1 MAINNMFSAADDDV
15 EGIGTTF
22 DREFEKAYKILKQMH
37 VETKG
42 MKEDA
47 EGAAGAYAGKQVGGG
62 KLGLGTMPVRSML
75 GSMTTGQKIAGG
87 AMIAGSMGM
96 SMAPNTMSA
105 VAQRMYADSVAGL
118 SGMKASQVI
127 GQSNRLVNGATSAGG
142 PTAAAANLFYQG
154 GYSAGSL
161 SSKNI
166 MSSLGGLSAMTGGTN
181 EQVASSLASINGMG
195 FLRGGVRIRDNNGN
209 LLPINQIVN
218 SVYTVLYGGRKVT
231 EQQAA
236 MLLNP
241 NSKGYQTL
249 LMLTGGDTNLMNTI
263 AMAVITRARKGSN
276 LTKKDL
282 SSANQALNVMGVEGN
297 SPIRSNFKFAGSEN
311 KVLQST
317 QAGLVNGY
325 NVSLNT
331 VAALNNGFAELASA
345 LSPVTYGLMSLKGAL
360 QTFPQAGNMGGT
372 LSGIGSMIS
381 GMGGQVLQTAMMG
394 KVLGVG
400 RFATSGATALEG
412 AAATGVAANAAK
424 GAKNFKLG
432 KAGKLGGAAL
442 IASLGQALLNSI
454 PGIKNHQ
461 SNKLVK
467 AGNFAANV
475 GKDALVGAGIGA
487 MIPGLGET
495 GISEAIG
502 AVLGTG
508 YGVVSQLF
516 GGGGGSD
523 GSGGNNNTGSSSG
536 SSSGGFGMPVPRGTP
551 VSSPYGNRRGGHGVK
566 PGFHP
571 GIDYATKVGTPVQ
584 AMADGVVTKV
594 GNEKA
599 GWGNYV
605 LINHGSVSTR
615 YAHLSQ
621 ISVKAGQN
629 VKRGQVIG
637 KSGGLKGAA
646 GSGNS
651 TGPHLHAEVL
661 QGGKAVNPQGFFGR
675 VGGFLGNLFKD
686 GINMAKNAIGW
697 LTGGNT
703 HNAVTNPFRNVQT
716 AEART
721 AGALSS
727 ASLTSIL
734 NGDLNHGRAVGYSD
748 IQNWF
753 GNKKRSMYL
762 NHNQDSLINNSYN
775 AGNGEGSGRMAGGSR
790 KGMMDVL
797 RRAGFSGKALETAF
811 AVAMAESGGRMDR
824 PGDVKIQTKKWGPS
838 LGMFQIRS
846 LKHWQ
851 DYNSPYRDA
860 TRLTD
865 ENFNAQAAFK
875 ISKGG
880 TNWKPWSTYQ
890 NGAFLK
896 YVDDAHR
903 IETGGQGGGSGM
915 PMDINTNN
923 PNAKHHITQVKVEMK
938 VHIERSSIAEAE
950 QMFQHFAKRLEH
962 GLAKNV
968 VMTY

>member
-1 MAINNMFSAADDDV
+1 MFSAADDDV

-42 MKEDA
+42 MKKDA
-47 EGAAGAYAGKQVGGG
+47 EDAAGAYAGKQVGAGR
-62 KLGLGTMPVRSML
+62 LGLGTMPIRSVL
-75 GSMTTGQKIAGG
+75 GQFSKTQLAVGG
-87 AMIAGSMGM
+87 AAIAGSMGM

-105 VAQRMYADSVAGL
+105 VAQRMYADSIAGL
-118 SGMKASQVI
+118 SGMKANQVI
-127 GQSNRLVNGATSAGG
+127 RQSNRLVQGATSAGG
-142 PTAAAANLFYQG
+142 PTQAAANLFYQG
-154 GYSAGSL
+154 GYSA
-161 SSKNI
+161 SSKSSQNI
-166 MSSLGGLSAMTGGTN
+166 MASLGGLSAITGGTN
-181 EQVASSLASINGMG
+181 QEVASSLAGINGMG
-195 FLRGGVRIRDNNGN
+195 FLRGGVRIRDGNGN

-249 LMLTGGDTNLMNTI
+249 LMLTGGDTALMNTI

-276 LTKKDL
+276 LSKKDL
-282 SSANQALNVMGVEGN
+282 QSSNQALNIMGVEGN
-297 SPIRSNFKFAGSEN
+297 APIRSNFNFAKGEN
-311 KVLQST
+311 MSLAAT

-331 VAALNNGFAELASA
+331 VGGLNRAFADLAST

-360 QTFPQAGNMGGT
+360 QTFPQAGNVGGT
-372 LSGIGSMIS
+372 LSGIGSMAS
-381 GMGGQVLQTAMMG
+381 GIGGSILETALMG
-394 KVLGVG
+394 KVLGIG
-400 RFATSGATALEG
+400 RFAKTGEIALAEAGAN
-412 AAATGVAANAAK
+412 GVSANAAK
-424 GAKNFKLG
+424 GASKFKLG
-432 KAGKLGGAAL
+432 AGAKLGGTAL
-442 IASLGQALLNSI
+442 IGTIAQALINSI
-454 PGIKNHQ
+454 PGIKNNK
-461 SNKLVK
+461 SNKAVK
-467 AGNFAANV
+467 YGNIAAT
-475 GKDALVGAGIGA
+475 
-487 MIPGLGET
+487 T
-495 GISEAIG
+495 GIDAAAGAAMGSFLPGPGTAIG
-502 AVLGTG
+502 AVLGTL
-508 YGVVSQLF
+508 YGAFKGLT

-523 GSGGNNNTGSSSG
+523 GSGGNNNTGSG
-536 SSSGGFGMPVPRGTP
+536 SSSGNGLNMPVPRGTP
-551 VSSPYGNRRGGHGVK
+551 VSSPFGNRPGGHGVK

-571 GIDYATKVGTPVQ
+571 GIDYATAVGTPIQ

-594 GNEKA
+594 GNEKS

-615 YAHLSQ
+615 YAHLSH
-621 ISVKAGQN
+621 ISVRQGQT

-637 KSGGLKGAA
+637 KSGGIKGAA

-651 TGPHLHAEVL
+651 TGPHLHTEVL
-661 QGGKAVNPQGFFGR
+661 QGGKAVNPQSFFGKA
-675 VGGFLGNLFKD
+675 GSFLGNLFKD
-686 GINMAKNAIGW
+686 GINMAKNAVGF

-703 HNAVTNPFRNVQT
+703 NNAVTNPFRNLQSS
-716 AEART
+716 EART
-721 AGALSS
+721 TGNLSS

-734 NGDLNHGRAVGYSD
+734 NGDLNRGKAVGYSD
-748 IQNWF
+748 IENWF
-753 GNKKRSMYL
+753 GSKKRSMYL

-775 AGNGEGSGRMAGGSR
+775 SGKDELSSRMAGGSR
-790 KGMMDVL
+790 KGMIEVL
-797 RRAGFSGKALETAF
+797 RRAGFSGKALDTAF

-824 PGDVKIQTKKWGPS
+824 PGDVRIQNKKWGPS

-846 LKHWQ
+846 LKHWK
-851 DYNSPYRDA
+851 DYNDPNRDGK
-860 TRLTD
+860 RLTNAD
-865 ENFNAQAAFK
+865 FNAKAAFN

-890 NGAFLK
+890 NGSFLK

-903 IETGGQGGGSGM
+903 AEAGQGGGSGM

-923 PNAKHHITQVKVEMK
+923 ATSKHHVTQVKVEMK

-962 GLAKNV
+962 GLAKSV

>member
-75 GSMTTGQKIAGG
+75 GQFSTGQKVAGG
-87 AMIAGSMGM
+87 IAMAGSMGM

-127 GQSNRLVNGATSAGG
+127 GQSNRLVQGATSAGG

-154 GYSAGSL
+154 GYSASSL

-181 EQVASSLASINGMG
+181 EQVASSLANINGMG

-249 LMLTGGDTNLMNTI
+249 LMLTGGDTALMNTI

-276 LTKKDL
+276 LSKKDL
-282 SSANQALNVMGVEGN
+282 QSSNQALNIMGVEGN
-297 SPIRSNFKFAGSEN
+297 SPIRSNFNFAKGEN
-311 KVLQST
+311 MSLAAT

-331 VAALNNGFAELASA
+331 VGGLNRAFADLAST

-360 QTFPQAGNMGGT
+360 QTFPQAGNVGGT
-372 LSGIGSMIS
+372 LSGIGSMAS
-381 GMGGQVLQTAMMG
+381 GIGGSILQTAMMG
-394 KVLGVG
+394 KVLGIG
-400 RFATSGATALEG
+400 RFAKTGEVALAEAG
-412 AAATGVAANAAK
+412 ATGVAANAAK
-424 GAKNFKLG
+424 GASKFKLG
-432 KAGKLGGAAL
+432 AGAKLGGAAL
-442 IASLGQALLNSI
+442 IGTIAQALINAI
-454 PGIKNHQ
+454 PGIKNHK

-467 AGNFAANV
+467 AGNVAATM
-475 GKDALVGAGIGA
+475 GIDAATGAALGSFL
-487 MIPGLGET
+487 PGPGT
-495 GISEAIG
+495 AVG
-502 AVLGTG
+502 AVLGTL
-508 YGVVSQLF
+508 YGAFQGLT

-523 GSGGNNNTGSSSG
+523 GSGGNNNTGSGNSSG
-536 SSSGGFGMPVPRGTP
+536 SGLNMPVPRGTP
-551 VSSPYGNRRGGHGVK
+551 VSSPFGNRRGGHGVK
-566 PGFHP
+566 PGFHH
-571 GIDYATKVGTPVQ
+571 GIDYATPVGTPIQ
-584 AMADGVVTKV
+584 AMADGVVTKI
-594 GNEKA
+594 GNDKA

-605 LINHGSVSTR
+605 LINHGAVSSR
-615 YAHLSQ
+615 YAHLSH
-621 ISVKAGQN
+621 ISVKQGQS
-629 VKRGQVIG
+629 VKRGQIIG

-646 GSGNS
+646 GAGNS
-651 TGPHLHAEVL
+651 TGPHLHTEVL
-661 QGGKAVNPQGFFGR
+661 QGGKAVNPQSFFGKA
-675 VGGFLGNLFKD
+675 GSFLGNLFKD
-686 GINMAKNAIGW
+686 GINMAKNAVGW

-716 AEART
+716 AEGRT
-721 AGALSS
+721 AGSLSS

-734 NGDLNHGRAVGYSD
+734 NGDLNRGKAIGYSD
-748 IQNWF
+748 IDNWF
-753 GNKKRSMYL
+753 SNKKRSMYL
-762 NHNQDSLINNSYN
+762 NHDQNSLINNSYN
-775 AGNGEGSGRMAGGSR
+775 AGKDEVPGRMAGGSR
-790 KGMMDVL
+790 KGL
-797 RRAGFSGKALETAF
+797 LAILQRAGFSGKALDTAF

-824 PGDVKIQTKKWGPS
+824 PGDVNIQTKKWGPS

-851 DYNSPYRDA
+851 DYNSPQRDGK
-860 TRLTD
+860 RLTNPD
-865 ENFNAQAAFK
+865 FNAQSAFT

-880 TNWKPWSTYQ
+880 TNWKPWSTYN
-890 NGAFLK
+890 NGSFLK
-896 YVDDAHR
+896 YIDDAHR
-903 IETGGQGGGSGM
+903 AEAGQGGGSGM

-923 PNAKHHITQVKVEMK
+923 ANSKHHITQVKVEMK

-950 QMFQHFAKRLEH
+950 QMFQHFAKRLEN

>member
-1 MAINNMFSAADDDV
+1 MALQNLISPEESNAD
-15 EGIGTTF
+15 GIGPTF
-22 DREFEKAYKILKQMH
+22 EREFEKALKVIKQMR
-37 VETKG
+37 VESTGIK
-42 MKEDA
+42 KDA
-47 EGAAGAYAGKQVGGG
+47 EGAAGAYTGNQVGGG
-62 KLGLGTMPVRSML
+62 KLGLGTMPLRSML
-75 GSMTTGQKIAGG
+75 GSLSTGQKVAGG
-87 AMIAGSMGM
+87 MAIAGSMGM

-105 VAQRMYADSVAGL
+105 VAQRMYADSIAGL
-118 SGMKASQVI
+118 SGMKANQVI
-127 GQSNRLVNGATSAGG
+127 GQSNRLVQGATSAGG

-154 GYSAGSL
+154 GYSANSL

-181 EQVASSLASINGMG
+181 EQVASSLAGINGMG

-249 LMLTGGDTNLMNTI
+249 LMLTGGDTALMNTI

-276 LTKKDL
+276 LSKKDL
-282 SSANQALNVMGVEGN
+282 QSSNQALNIMGVEGN
-297 SPIRSNFKFAGSEN
+297 SPIRSNFNAAKGEN
-311 KVLQST
+311 MALAAT

-331 VAALNNGFAELASA
+331 VGGLNRAFADLAST

-381 GMGGQVLQTAMMG
+381 GMGGEILQTAMMG

-432 KAGKLGGAAL
+432 RAGKLGGGALVASIAQAL
-442 IASLGQALLNSI
+442 INSI
-454 PGIKNHQ
+454 PGVKNHQ
-461 SNKLVK
+461 NSGIVK

-475 GKDALVGAGIGA
+475 GKDALTGTAIGA
-487 MIPGLGET
+487 LIPVLGET

-502 AVLGTG
+502 ATLGTG
-508 YGVVSQLF
+508 YGIVSQLF
-516 GGGGGSD
+516 GGKGGSSD
-523 GSGGNNNTGSSSG
+523 GSGGNNNTGTSSG
-536 SSSGGFGMPVPRGTP
+536 SSGGLGMPVPRGTP
-551 VSSPYGNRRGGHGVK
+551 ISSPYGNRPGGHGVK

-571 GIDYATKVGTPVQ
+571 GIDYATRVGTPVQ

-621 ISVKAGQN
+621 ISVKQGQT

-646 GSGNS
+646 GAGNS

-661 QGGKAVNPQGFFGR
+661 RGNKSVNPQSFFGK

-686 GINMAKNAIGW
+686 GINMAKNVAGF

-703 HNAVTNPFRNVQT
+703 HNEITNPFHNTQSM
-716 AEART
+716 
-721 AGALSS
+721 AGKTIGTLSS

-734 NGDLNHGRAVGYSD
+734 NGDLNRGKSVGYSD
-748 IQNWF
+748 IENWF
-753 GNKKRSMYL
+753 GSKKRSMYL

-775 AGNGEGSGRMAGGSR
+775 AGKDELSSRMAGGSR
-790 KGMMDVL
+790 KGMIEVL
-797 RRAGFSGKALETAF
+797 RRAGFSGKALDTAF

-824 PGDVKIQTKKWGPS
+824 PGDVGIQTKKWGPS
-838 LGMFQIRS
+838 FGMFQIRS

-851 DYNSPYRDA
+851 DYNEPYRDGK
-860 TRLTD
+860 RLTD
-865 ENFNAQAAFK
+865 ADFNAKSAFT

-880 TNWKPWSTYQ
+880 TNWKPWATYQ
-890 NGAFLK
+890 NGSFLK
-896 YVDDAHR
+896 YIDDAHR
-903 IETGGQGGGSGM
+903 AEAGQGGGSGM

-923 PNAKHHITQVKVEMK
+923 PNSKHHITQVKVEMK

-962 GLAKNV
+962 GLAKSV

>member
-62 KLGLGTMPVRSML
+62 KLGLGTMPIRSML
-75 GSMTTGQKIAGG
+75 GSLSTGQKVAGG
-87 AMIAGSMGM
+87 MAIAGSLGM

-105 VAQRMYADSVAGL
+105 VAQRMYADSIAGL

-127 GQSNRLVNGATSAGG
+127 GQSNRLVQGATSAGG
-142 PTAAAANLFYQG
+142 PTQAAANLFYQG
-154 GYSAGSL
+154 GYSASSL

-181 EQVASSLASINGMG
+181 EQVASSLANINGMG

-249 LMLTGGDTNLMNTI
+249 LMLTGGDTALMNTI

-276 LTKKDL
+276 LSKKDL
-282 SSANQALNVMGVEGN
+282 QSSNQALNIMGVEGN
-297 SPIRSNFKFAGSEN
+297 SPIRSNFNFAKGEN
-311 KVLQST
+311 MSLAAT

-331 VAALNNGFAELASA
+331 VGGLNRAFADLAST

-372 LSGIGSMIS
+372 VSGLASMAS
-381 GMGGQVLQTAMMG
+381 GVGGAILQTALMG
-394 KVLGVG
+394 KVLGIG
-400 RFATSGATALEG
+400 RFGTSGAAALQG

-424 GAKNFKLG
+424 GAEKFKLG

-442 IASLGQALLNSI
+442 VGMIAQALINSI
-454 PGIKNHQ
+454 PGIKNHKD
-461 SNKLVK
+461 NKVVK
-467 AGNFAANV
+467 YGNIAATM
-475 GKDALVGAGIGA
+475 GIDAATGAAIGSFL
-487 MIPGLGET
+487 PGPGT
-495 GISEAIG
+495 AVG
-502 AVLGTG
+502 AVLGTL
-508 YGVVSQLF
+508 YGAFQGLT

-523 GSGGNNNTGSSSG
+523 GSGGNNNTGGSG
-536 SSSGGFGMPVPRGTP
+536 SSSGMGLAMPVPNGTP
-551 VSSPYGNRRGGHGVK
+551 ISSPFGNRRGGHGVK
-566 PGFHP
+566 PGFHS
-571 GIDYATKVGTPVQ
+571 GIDYKTPVGTPVQ

-605 LINHGSVSTR
+605 LINHGKVSSR

-621 ISVKAGQN
+621 ISVKEGQS

-637 KSGGLKGAA
+637 KSGGIKGAA

-651 TGPHLHAEVL
+651 TGPHLHTEVL
-661 QGGKAVNPQGFFGR
+661 QGGKAVNPQSFFGKA
-675 VGGFLGNLFKD
+675 GNFLSNLFKD
-686 GINMAKNAIGW
+686 GINMAKNVVGY

-703 HNAVTNPFRNVQT
+703 HNAVTNPFRNSQSP
-716 AEART
+716 EART
-721 AGALSS
+721 PGNLSS

-734 NGDLNHGRAVGYSD
+734 NGDLNRGKPVGYSD
-748 IQNWF
+748 IDNWF
-753 GNKKRSMYL
+753 SNKKRSMYL
-762 NHNQDSLINNSYN
+762 NHNQDALINNSYN
-775 AGNGEGSGRMAGGSR
+775 QGRGEGAGRMAGGSR
-790 KGMMDVL
+790 KGMMDIL
-797 RRAGFSGKALETAF
+797 RRAGFSGKALDTAF
-811 AVAMAESGGRMDR
+811 AVALAESGGRMDR
-824 PGDVKIQTKKWGPS
+824 PGDVNLQTKKWGPS
-838 LGMFQIRS
+838 IGMFQIRS

-851 DYNSPYRDA
+851 DYNSPQRDA
-860 TRLTD
+860 KRLTD
-865 ENFNAQAAFK
+865 ADFNAQSAFK

-880 TNWKPWSTYQ
+880 TNWKPWSTYTS
-890 NGAFLK
+890 GAFLK
-896 YVDDAHR
+896 YIDDAHR
-903 IETGGQGGGSGM
+903 VQGGQGSGSGM
-915 PMDINTNN
+915 PMELNTNN
-923 PNAKHHITQVKVEMK
+923 SSSKHHIAQVKVEMK

-950 QMFQHFAKRLEH
+950 QMFQHFAKRLET
-962 GLAKNV
+962 GLAKSV